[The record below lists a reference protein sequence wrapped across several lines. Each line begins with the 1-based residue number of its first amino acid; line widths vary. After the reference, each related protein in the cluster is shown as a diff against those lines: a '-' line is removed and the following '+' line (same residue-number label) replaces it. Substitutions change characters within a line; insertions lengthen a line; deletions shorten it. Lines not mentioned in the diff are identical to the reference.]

1 MLHITKITLN
11 NYRPYYGVTEID
23 IGEEQGL
30 SIIMGDN
37 GIGKTSL
44 LKALKFALYGT
55 FENDEIFKTKNE
67 INRIAWEEGDY
78 EMYVALDFK
87 YGDGNEGDID
97 CYTLKRVVKKKPL
110 VNKPQNDTD
119 FDNTFTLFKNQIPLA
134 TDNAKTIL
142 KKIIPEKI
150 AEYILFE
157 GETISKYKKLLDR
170 NRNNEIYASI
180 REILGLKVLD
190 NAQSDLENLLGY
202 YESERGKHLRKNTK
216 NAKER
221 EKLMK
226 LEKEDDYYKKQKEKA
241 KVELDKYIEI
251 REECGETL
259 KNNERTNNLLIEETQ
274 LDTQIKNEK
283 EKIYNYKNQIKDL
296 IKNFKTFTKP
306 LVLSRLQDVPDEIL
320 KIQENIKENTEK
332 EKNISL
338 LKSIMNSP
346 KCKFCGHDVGDDEKK
361 EIYYKIL
368 ELEKQKN
375 VVSEEDRDKLSNYQK
390 TEKIV
395 NSLIRGVPDIDESK
409 ICDYEA
415 KIQELT
421 MKVDGLETKK
431 KRIQKQI
438 EELGGRSDLEEI
450 TKKYS
455 DARTNIDTQ
464 KRLISESE
472 YKLKIISEQI
482 AVIVRKLGD
491 EVDLS
496 DLNNKIETTKYI
508 LEIVNETIEKF
519 SIEMRLKVQND
530 ATDLFRRISHNDE
543 YNELVFDEHYG
554 LKLIDKSRRTV
565 PNISSGYMTLI
576 TISLIYGL
584 HRNSSLTGTIILDA
598 PFSVLTDFHR
608 ERIISTFQEL
618 SPQVI
623 LLAYSDQINIEKIRE
638 EMHGKLINEFELYQ
652 NRQFKNYSYKTRVR
666 KVG

>member
-170 NRNNEIYASI
+170 NRNNEMYASI

-190 NAQSDLENLLGY
+190 NAQSDLEYLLGY

-226 LEKEDDYYKKQKEKA
+226 LEKEEDYYKKQKEKA

-361 EIYYKIL
+361 EIYYKIF

>member
-221 EKLMK
+221 ENLMK
-226 LEKEDDYYKKQKEKA
+226 LEKDADYYKKQKEKA

-306 LVLSRLQDVPDEIL
+306 LVLSRLQNVPDEIL

-346 KCKFCGHDVGDDEKK
+346 KCKFCGHDVGDDEKN
-361 EIYYKIL
+361 EIDYKIF

-375 VVSEEDRDKLSNYQK
+375 VVSEEDRDKLSNYQR

-472 YKLKIISEQI
+472 NKLKIISEQI

>member
-119 FDNTFTLFKNQIPLA
+119 FDNTFTLFKNQIPQA

-226 LEKEDDYYKKQKEKA
+226 LEKEEDYYKKQKEKA

-361 EIYYKIL
+361 EIYYKIF

-482 AVIVRKLGD
+482 AAIVRKLGD

>member
-361 EIYYKIL
+361 EIYYKIF

>member
-375 VVSEEDRDKLSNYQK
+375 VVSEEDRDKLSNYQR

-472 YKLKIISEQI
+472 YQLKIISEQI

>member
-226 LEKEDDYYKKQKEKA
+226 LEKEEDYYKKQKEKA

-361 EIYYKIL
+361 EIYYKIF

-395 NSLIRGVPDIDESK
+395 NSLIRGVPDIDELK

-482 AVIVRKLGD
+482 AAIVRKLGD